1 MTESNFHTHT
11 AFCDGKDTPEALIK
25 KAIESGCEK
34 IGFSG
39 HSYTAFDE
47 SYCMSKEGTKLYK
60 KEIRALKEKY
70 SGQIEIL
77 LGVEQD
83 CFSDE
88 DTSDYDYVIGSVHY
102 VKKDGIF
109 FPIDLDKD
117 SFLKTVKEH
126 YGGDF
131 YALAEDY
138 YAFLSKIYEKTK
150 CDIIGHFDLVTK
162 YNEGNNLFDTRN
174 ERYINAARKAVD
186 ALSGTGA
193 LIEINTGAIARGLK
207 AKPYPED
214 FLTRYM
220 NEKGFKFIKSSDC
233 HDKEKLLFG
242 FDLPVFGKLE
252 MTSL

>member
-11 AFCDGKDTPEALIK
+11 SFCDGNDTPEELIK
-25 KAIESGCEK
+25 KALEKGCKK

-47 SYCMSKEGTKLYK
+47 SYCMSREGTELYK

-83 CFSDE
+83 YFSKE
-88 DTSDYDYVIGSVHY
+88 DTSEYDYVIGSVHY
-102 VKKDGIF
+102 VKKDGLF
-109 FPIDLDKD
+109 FPIDLDKE
-117 SFLKTVKEH
+117 SFVKTVNEH

-131 YALAEDY
+131 YALSEDY
-138 YAFLSKIYEKTK
+138 YALLSEIYEKTK

-162 YNEGNNLFDTRN
+162 YNEKNNLFDTRN
-174 ERYINAARKAVD
+174 ERYINAAYKAID
-186 ALSGTGA
+186 ALCGTGA
-193 LIEINTGAIARGLK
+193 LIEINTGAIARGLREE
-207 AKPYPED
+207 PYPEE
-214 FLTRYM
+214 LLREYM
-220 NEKGFKFIKSSDC
+220 NKKGFKFIKSSDC
-233 HDKEKLLFG
+233 HNKEKLLFG
-242 FDLPVFGKLE
+242 FEKIGFGKLE